1 MRLFFY
7 LFPSI
12 QSQSHWS
19 RVARS
24 SRAMRGW
31 RLRSNCDWVN
41 GRNSIHSYHSYQS
54 PTHKV
59 GDFLFATTQSYAQR
73 QYTVMT
79 LKASPLGNF
88 KNFTRSMTPKASPL
102 GNRWFERSEYPRMHR
117 AR

>member
-7 LFPSI
+7 LFPSS

-41 GRNSIHSYHSYQS
+41 GRNSIHSYQS
-54 PTHKV
+54 STHKV
-59 GDFLFATTQSYAQR
+59 GDF
-73 QYTVMT
+73 
-79 LKASPLGNF
+79 
-88 KNFTRSMTPKASPL
+88 FTHNCRD
-102 GNRWFERSEYPRMHR
+102 
-117 AR
+117 ARRVRPIS

>member
-41 GRNSIHSYHSYQS
+41 GRNSIHSYQS
-54 PTHKV
+54 SAHKV

-79 LKASPLGNF
+79 LKVSP
-88 KNFTRSMTPKASPL
+88 RC
-102 GNRWFERSEYPRMHR
+102 NRGV
-117 AR
+117 